1 MWGWAL
7 MVQINDASF
16 CKEAV
21 TGVKKSFFLIKEGG
35 QRGLKRML
43 GCGFSAWV
51 LDIGSKSSSLL
62 WINIY
67 TPEGAILP
75 SKIVVGSC
83 DRRGDTNA
91 ALSFLRPDS
100 LKGS

>member
-21 TGVKKSFFLIKEGG
+21 TGVKK
-35 QRGLKRML
+35 RML
-43 GCGFSAWV
+43 GCGFSVWAS
-51 LDIGSKSSSLL
+51 DIGSKSSSLL

-75 SKIVVGSC
+75 
-83 DRRGDTNA
+83 
-91 ALSFLRPDS
+91 
-100 LKGS
+100 

>member
-7 MVQINDASF
+7 TVQINDASF

-21 TGVKKSFFLIKEGG
+21 TGVKKVFLIKEGG

-51 LDIGSKSSSLL
+51 LDIGYKSSSLL
-62 WINIY
+62 
-67 TPEGAILP
+67 
-75 SKIVVGSC
+75 
-83 DRRGDTNA
+83 
-91 ALSFLRPDS
+91 
-100 LKGS
+100 